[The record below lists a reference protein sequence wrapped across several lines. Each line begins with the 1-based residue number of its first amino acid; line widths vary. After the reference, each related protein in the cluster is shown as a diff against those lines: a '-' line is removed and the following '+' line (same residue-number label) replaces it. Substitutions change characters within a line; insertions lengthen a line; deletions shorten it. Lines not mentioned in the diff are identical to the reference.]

1 MSQQQTIHILHTSLL
16 SSIRR
21 GLASGLTIL
30 ALLPISIVNAQVRE
44 RAPEEAHWIRDESS
58 SRHFREVGER
68 IRETGSRPVIIRL
81 RAGNGTESIR
91 QSQQALLDELAGYDA
106 TSIKQFKN
114 VPYLGIRVNEG
125 GLDRL
130 RASSL
135 VLDIQEDNAVHPS
148 LVAREKS
155 VVAEG
160 PGVYTGAGQTIAVVG
175 AGFDRTQPELAGRL
189 VGEGC
194 YSTGDANQGISPLCA
209 IGERG
214 QGYTACQLPGAQCQ
228 TTIAQGRSGAGIL
241 ALQVFS
247 RIDGAENCPNGGSCL
262 VAFDSDVVLA
272 LERVYEWRRDH
283 RIAAVSLEVSNLRL
297 MENCDNPH
305 SAMKDVLALLTASG
319 IGTIVAGENGGTRAC
334 GAITPG
340 QFAGFTGGGLELAGL
355 FAAVREA
362 APSASLGEVVGTIS
376 GAIAARGE
384 GDLDARLS
392 RLASDRGVAGSG
404 STEVIDLV
412 AEAGSVARPVAPN
425 SLLASALSTS
435 QVELTWT
442 DNSSNEA
449 GFSIRRKKSTD
460 GDWVVIATIAPN
472 TTTFR
477 DVDLFPGTTYLY
489 TVSAINTAGESPLS
503 NEVSVSLPIYNF
515 ILYNNNGRTIS
526 NSAHPNRHHYY
537 RISVPYGATQLL
549 VQTSGTGNADLYVR
563 YGGQPNLN
571 LFDCRSILDTSA
583 DRCVFSYPRAGDWY
597 IMVYGNSRS
606 VINYNVS
613 ATYLTGIENNLPTA
627 PSNLTV
633 IATSATQ
640 INLSWNDNST
650 NETGFSIRRK
660 TGRDGTWTQIAT
672 VSQNVTTFFNTGLDP
687 DLTYYYAIVAYNL
700 AGVSASSNEA
710 NATTPGALTARPI
723 APGSLQAISSSG
735 PVINLQWVDN
745 STNEAG
751 FSIRRRNDQ
760 SNVWSVIA
768 SVGPNV
774 TSYQDTRVSPGTTY
788 FYTVSA
794 INTAGESPVSNEA
807 GATTFG
813 GADNLT
819 SAPVNLQ
826 AMAASTVQV
835 DLEWKDSSTS
845 ESGFRIRRKEGIDGP
860 WILIAIVNENVS
872 SYQDIGV
879 TPGISYSYTVTAFN
893 GTGESAASNE
903 VSVLMPLF
911 DFTPLANGVMI
922 PHTVGRYRIR
932 YYRINVPIGA
942 SELLVQTKGIGS
954 TAMYVRYGSQ
964 PNNFFYNCRSLSDTT
979 NNRCYFQ
986 DPEPGDWH
994 IMLTSTTQLGSNYQ
1008 LTGTYKMGAN
1018 LNILTPTGK

>member
-1 MSQQQTIHILHTSLL
+1 MSQQQTIHILHTSIF

-21 GLASGLTIL
+21 GLSTSLTIL
-30 ALLPISIVNAQVRE
+30 ALLPIMIVNGQVRE
-44 RAPEEAHWIRDESS
+44 RTAQDALWVRDEASG
-58 SRHFREVGER
+58 RHFGEVGER
-68 IRETGSRPVIIRL
+68 IRETGSLPVIIRL
-81 RAGNGTESIR
+81 RAGKTTESIR
-91 QSQQALLDELAGYDA
+91 QGQQALLDELAGYDA
-106 TSIKQFKN
+106 TSIKQFRY
-114 VPYLGIRVNEG
+114 VPYLGIRVNQG

-135 VLDIQEDNAVHPS
+135 VLDIQEDNAVHPALAAGKGS
-148 LVAREKS
+148 SVLEGTVAY
-155 VVAEG
+155 
-160 PGVYTGAGQTIAVVG
+160 PGTGQTIAVIG
-175 AGFDRTQPELAGRL
+175 AGFDRTRPELAARL
-189 VGEGC
+189 VGEEC
-194 YSTGDANQGISPLCA
+194 YSTADANQGIRSLCA

-214 QGYTACQLPGAQCQ
+214 ESLTACHLPGAQCQ
-228 TTIAQGRSGAGIL
+228 TTIGQGRSGAGIL

-247 RIDGAENCPNGGSCL
+247 RTDGADQCPNGGSCL
-262 VAFDSDVVLA
+262 VAFDSDVVQA
-272 LERVYEWRRDH
+272 LERIHEWRLTH

-297 MENCDNPH
+297 MENCDVAH
-305 SAMKDVLALLTASG
+305 SAMKEALALLTASG
-319 IGTIVAGENGGTRAC
+319 IATIVAGENGGTRAC

-340 QFAGFTGGGLELAGL
+340 QFAGFTGGGLELASL
-355 FAAVREA
+355 FAAVRQA
-362 APSASLGEVVGTIS
+362 APGAAISEVVGVIS
-376 GAIAARGE
+376 TAMAKPGIV
-384 GDLDARLS
+384 DLDTPLA
-392 RLASDRGVAGSG
+392 RLASDRGIGAGG
-404 STEVIDLV
+404 STEVADLV
-412 AEAGSVARPVAPN
+412 AATGSVARPVAPN

-435 QVELTWT
+435 QVELNWI

-472 TTTFR
+472 TTSFR
-477 DVDLFPGTTYLY
+477 DVELFPGTTYLY

-503 NEVSVSLPIYNF
+503 NEVSVGLPIYNF
-515 ILYNNNGRTIS
+515 ILYSNNGRTVS

-549 VQTSGTGNADLYVR
+549 IQTTGTGNADLYVR

-583 DRCVFSYPRAGDWY
+583 DRCVFSYPKAGDWY
-597 IMVYGNSRS
+597 VMVYGNSRS
-606 VINYNVS
+606 VINYNLS
-613 ATYLTGIENNLPTA
+613 ATYLTGVENNLPTA

-633 IATSATQ
+633 LATSATQ
-640 INLSWNDNST
+640 INLSWNDNSA

-672 VSQNVTTFFNTGLDP
+672 VSQNVTSFFNTGLDP

-723 APGSLQAISSSG
+723 APGSLQAVSTSG

-774 TSYQDTRVSPGTTY
+774 TSYQDTKVSPGTSY

-807 GATTFG
+807 GATTVG
-813 GADNLT
+813 GVDNLT

-835 DLEWKDSSTS
+835 DLEWKDSSTN

-860 WILIAIVNENVS
+860 WILIAIVNQNVT

-879 TPGISYSYTVTAFN
+879 TPGISYSYTITAFN
-893 GTGESAASNE
+893 GTGESTASNE

-911 DFTPLANGVMI
+911 EFTPLENGVMI

-954 TAMYVRYGSQ
+954 TAMYVRYGPQ

-979 NNRCYFQ
+979 NNRCFFQ

-1008 LTGTYKMGAN
+1008 LTATYKMGAN